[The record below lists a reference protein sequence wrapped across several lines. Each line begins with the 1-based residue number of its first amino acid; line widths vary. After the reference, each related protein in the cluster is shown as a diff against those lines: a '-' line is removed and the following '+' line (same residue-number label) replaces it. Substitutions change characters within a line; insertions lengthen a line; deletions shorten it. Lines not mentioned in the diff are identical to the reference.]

1 MKIKADYVLRQVMDT
16 YLILGIGSEAYAPNQ
31 IMTLNETGAFLWRML
46 TEGAEKGE
54 MVSGLMK
61 EYAVDAE
68 TAEKDVDA
76 FIAQLREKALIAP

>member
-68 TAEKDVDA
+68 TAEKDVDV